1 MRFEFLFW
9 ARHLVP
15 GLVRPKGRVVTP
27 RPAKVQEDVAVRFAA
42 SAVAAACLTSSSR
55 VNATELGRRFA
66 EERLKVWER
75 QEGAPA
81 SRQDVKEAFLQWCAE
96 KHHNRVNPDAAF
108 RDVLVGSEE
117 KYRVNFGGK
126 SVHVYRRQSLGGTV
140 GGTYKVEVQTLR
152 PSPQ

>member
-1 MRFEFLFW
+1 M
-9 ARHLVP
+9 
-15 GLVRPKGRVVTP
+15 
-27 RPAKVQEDVAVRFAA
+27 
-42 SAVAAACLTSSSR
+42 
-55 VNATELGRRFA
+55 
-66 EERLKVWER
+66 WER